1 MHRLKAY
8 QDLIQAMRRVRRE
21 KCTFYH
27 KSICYQDRRH
37 WKSSEVLCHQ
47 KGLVKSFQQ
56 SSSRY
61 FGKTVLL
68 DLICVSSGRQVT
80 GRPGQ
85 GSVLSLRIPGKSKGQ
100 FLRVLQDKV
109 WLEKPDKS
117 LSSNVEEPS
126 SEGCLFQERKS
137 PDCKVWCIM
146 FSSFE
151 NKLWKDCSTKAQ
163 LFLIEA
169 VRPLQSWNASPL
181 ISCGSKEAEAK
192 CIGHPETVSKGE
204 HLWVPKVADLRLGR
218 TNDDALE
225 GLSKVFGGTLQI
237 LPVES

>member
-109 WLEKPDKS
+109 WLEKPDIKEFFKVTS
-117 LSSNVEEPS
+117 QFFST
-126 SEGCLFQERKS
+126 RKS
-137 PDCKVWCIM
+137 NNIQAYLKCFVQG
-146 FSSFE
+146 SS
-151 NKLWKDCSTKAQ
+151 
-163 LFLIEA
+163 
-169 VRPLQSWNASPL
+169 
-181 ISCGSKEAEAK
+181 
-192 CIGHPETVSKGE
+192 
-204 HLWVPKVADLRLGR
+204 HL
-218 TNDDALE
+218 N
-225 GLSKVFGGTLQI
+225 I
-237 LPVES
+237 

>member
-8 QDLIQAMRRVRRE
+8 QDHIQAMRRVRRE

-137 PDCKVWCIM
+137 PDCKV
-146 FSSFE
+146 
-151 NKLWKDCSTKAQ
+151 
-163 LFLIEA
+163 
-169 VRPLQSWNASPL
+169 
-181 ISCGSKEAEAK
+181 
-192 CIGHPETVSKGE
+192 
-204 HLWVPKVADLRLGR
+204 
-218 TNDDALE
+218 
-225 GLSKVFGGTLQI
+225 
-237 LPVES
+237 